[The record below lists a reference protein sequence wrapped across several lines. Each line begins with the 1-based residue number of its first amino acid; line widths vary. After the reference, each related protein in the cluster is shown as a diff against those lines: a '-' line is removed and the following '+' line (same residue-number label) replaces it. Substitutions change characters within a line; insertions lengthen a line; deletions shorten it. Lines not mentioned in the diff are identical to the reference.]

1 MELMTFLV
9 KTEELLKVSLETVSV
24 SVLMDI
30 MEIIVKMH
38 QPVYMAQM
46 DNLAIMEEFPRE
58 T

>member
-1 MELMTFLV
+1 MTFLV